1 MDLNKLIEWA
11 KETNNPEKIK
21 KALLRMDPEGKNLRY
36 EIKVLSYLGMII
48 TKGKLIYDM
57 QNKLNGYL
65 ADIEEY
71 AEHLDK
77 RGFRYAEK
85 KEEGEQEQKPTG
97 VLPQTE
103 GGEGGDTKEEADKH
117 NEEGKS
123 KSTKIETVV

>member
-85 KEEGEQEQKPTG
+85 KEGEQEQKPTG

-103 GGEGGDTKEEADKH
+103 GGEGGEETNQHGEK
-117 NEEGKS
+117 GKS